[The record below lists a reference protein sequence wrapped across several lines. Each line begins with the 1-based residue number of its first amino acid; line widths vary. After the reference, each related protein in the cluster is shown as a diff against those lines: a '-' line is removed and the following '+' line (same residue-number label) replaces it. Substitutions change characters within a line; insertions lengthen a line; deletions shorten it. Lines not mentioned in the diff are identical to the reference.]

1 MLSLILFIL
10 GVFNLPIFLASI
22 PVSSVVVF
30 YIGMR
35 ILNHVIKEE
44 GYLGIDVANHKILP
58 RVPDSEFS
66 GSYILSMKNIDNI
79 KSIGEFAFKK
89 SYLPDTCLDL
99 SYSSCE
105 SIGYDAF
112 ERSNITSFKG
122 PLISLCRID
131 SCAFEGCKT
140 LENVELNN
148 SILDGNSIFEECRAL
163 KSIKISNHNYQIPY
177 RTFNMCHSL
186 QYVQLPDSIKSINA
200 HAFRSSGIKRI
211 YIYQRGWNI

>member
-22 PVSSVVVF
+22 LVSSVVVF

-35 ILNHVIKEE
+35 ILNHVIRED

-131 SCAFEGCKT
+131 SCAEKWAKFTGRKIEY
-140 LENVELNN
+140 
-148 SILDGNSIFEECRAL
+148 IIREEEFYGQF
-163 KSIKISNHNYQIPY
+163 I
-177 RTFNMCHSL
+177 
-186 QYVQLPDSIKSINA
+186 
-200 HAFRSSGIKRI
+200 
-211 YIYQRGWNI
+211 